1 MKENGKKLTHNH
13 ELRIKTYS
21 SFRFSFC
28 ICASCSLFLTFCF
41 ISSGTGAETPLAP
54 LDPTDFLASHPVG
67 LSEEASTPNVPR
79 QVAIPQQVWAALSKY
94 IIPEP
99 QETTGIFSDNHPD
112 QPDHNLSEGGLNVA
126 EDLSSH
132 PEPNLGNNMPERVSS
147 VSTTPNQAM
156 YGRNRQLWRAR
167 LSPPVMEKDDEGKD
181 ELQKLILQIYSIEFK
196 RTSEPTSA
204 VETVPTR
211 EPNET
216 SNSLRI
222 ESPEELE
229 EKETALKPAYGTI
242 SDQTLQMLRE
252 LLRHPDRLDNPFEL
266 AEVLFLSG
274 HVKEAALA
282 YKEALNRKIPSQS
295 DSTHDRAW
303 ILLQIGNCL
312 RYDDLP
318 AAVQS
323 YRQLIREYPDS
334 PWSDLAKAQHELIEW
349 QLEDKPGTLITKGV
363 SSNSLIA
370 SGASESD

>member
-1 MKENGKKLTHNH
+1 MKENGKKLTQNYK
-13 ELRIKTYS
+13 LRIKTYS

-41 ISSGTGAETPLAP
+41 LSSGIGAETPLAP
-54 LDPTDFLASHPVG
+54 LDPTDFLTSHPVS
-67 LSEEASTPNVPR
+67 LSEEGSTPNVPG

-112 QPDHNLSEGGLNVA
+112 QAHHNLSEGGLNVA

-132 PEPNLGNNMPERVSS
+132 PEPNLGNNMPERVSF

-156 YGRNRQLWRAR
+156 YGRKRQLWRAR
-167 LSPPVMEKDDEGKD
+167 LSPPAIEKDDEGKD

-196 RTSEPTSA
+196 RTDESP
-204 VETVPTR
+204 ETMTAIESVPTV

-216 SNSLRI
+216 SRD
-222 ESPEELE
+222 PETEAPGELK
-229 EKETALKPAYGTI
+229 EKATVPKPAYGTV

-274 HVKEAALA
+274 HVKEA
-282 YKEALNRKIPSQS
+282 
-295 DSTHDRAW
+295 
-303 ILLQIGNCL
+303 
-312 RYDDLP
+312 
-318 AAVQS
+318 
-323 YRQLIREYPDS
+323 
-334 PWSDLAKAQHELIEW
+334 
-349 QLEDKPGTLITKGV
+349 
-363 SSNSLIA
+363 
-370 SGASESD
+370 